1 MHLPARLEERR
12 ALEQERD
19 AEHHVVDQEAGLL
32 GLAEV
37 SWVTPCQIE
46 TTAPAVKSPNAAIID
61 QAYVAR
67 P

>member
-1 MHLPARLEERR
+1 MP
-12 ALEQERD
+12 
-19 AEHHVVDQEAGLL
+19 
-32 GLAEV
+32 
-37 SWVTPCQIE
+37 SWETPCQIE